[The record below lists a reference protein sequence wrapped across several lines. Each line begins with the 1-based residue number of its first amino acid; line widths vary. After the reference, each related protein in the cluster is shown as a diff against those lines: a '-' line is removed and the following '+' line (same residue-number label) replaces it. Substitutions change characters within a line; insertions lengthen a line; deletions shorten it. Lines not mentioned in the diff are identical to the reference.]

1 MNKDFD
7 VIKVQVVTNLTK
19 EQKDY
24 LNRVGMLEWIFR
36 VKISGVKNDPW
47 FYLGLIGYSSSK
59 LSSCYRC
66 KYDPCRDEPGVGKI
80 DLVDGNSDNACGLF
94 CNNVSKKFLDY
105 LEDKSHPVT
114 ETQLFKDN
122 KIEVIFLSDDF
133 IIEDSELKIPDLTKP
148 IVSLLDLEKEVCST
162 FCPPGEIN
170 LCEKCWEKAEF
181 CVIKNLMKK
190 KIWPKK

>member
-1 MNKDFD
+1 MNKGFD
-7 VIKVQVVTNLTK
+7 IIRVQTVTNLTP

-47 FYLGLIGYSSSK
+47 FYLGLIDDSSSAP
-59 LSSCYRC
+59 SPCYRC
-66 KYDPCRDEPGVGKI
+66 KYEPEVVKI
-80 DLVDGNSDNACGLF
+80 DLVDGDSDDTCGVF
-94 CNNVSKKFLDY
+94 CNNVFNKFLDY
-105 LEDKSHPVT
+105 LKDKSHPVT

-122 KIEVIFLSDDF
+122 NIMVIFLSDDF

-148 IVSLLDLEKEVCST
+148 VISLVELEKEVCST
-162 FCPPGEIN
+162 FCPPDEIN

-181 CVIKNLMKK
+181 CVIKNLMRK

>member
-1 MNKDFD
+1 MNKGFD
-7 VIKVQVVTNLTK
+7 IIKVQTVTNLTK
-19 EQKDY
+19 DQKDY

-47 FYLGLIGYSSSK
+47 FYLGLIDNSSSAP
-59 LSSCYRC
+59 SPCYRC
-66 KYDPCRDEPGVGKI
+66 KYEPEIVRI
-80 DLVDGNSDNACGLF
+80 DLVDGGSDGTCGVF
-94 CNNVSKKFLDY
+94 CNNVSNKFLAY
-105 LEDKSHPVT
+105 LKDTSHTVT

-122 KIEVIFLSDDF
+122 DIMVIFLSDDF
-133 IIEDSELKIPDLTKP
+133 IIGDSELEIPDLTKP
-148 IVSLLDLEKEVCST
+148 IISLVDIETEVCST

-170 LCEKCWEKAEF
+170 LCERCWEKAEF